1 MIVVSLLTRLLIRRL
16 VLPHMRSPKL
26 EPVPVLWKAR
36 RKGEQEI
43 FGAFLESQEQK
54 FLGGMLEIR
63 HQLW

>member
-16 VLPHMRSPKL
+16 VLPHMRSPKP

-43 FGAFLESQEQK
+43 FDAFLKSQ
-54 FLGGMLEIR
+54 GGMLEIR